1 MKLTL
6 VGLLAVLLTVIGG
19 CAFTGPVGDLS
30 QALRSG
36 SIGDSKEGL
45 WDDPFAE
52 VAQRVPAFGGM
63 FFDDQ
68 GVLNVYLLGLS
79 QRGAVEEAITA
90 VFGSEAVQGG
100 IRVLQGQYGFL
111 QLTEWHN
118 RISAEVLGLPGVV
131 LTDVDDAKNRLTI
144 GVEEL
149 QRVQSQIEELLARL
163 GIPREA
169 VIIEETGPVV
179 FERGGS

>member
-1 MKLTL
+1 MKFTL
-6 VGLLAVLLTVIGG
+6 IGLLVALLTVIGG

-30 QALRSG
+30 KTFKLEP
-36 SIGDSKEGL
+36 IGDSKKAA

-68 GVLNVYLLGLS
+68 GVLNVYLLDLS
-79 QRGAVEEAITA
+79 QKEAVEEAIVT
-90 VFGSEAVQGG
+90 VFGSELVQGS
-100 IRVLQGQYGFL
+100 IRVLQGQYSFL
-111 QLTEWHN
+111 QLAEWHN
-118 RISAEVLGLPGVV
+118 RMSTEVLGLPGVV

-149 QRVQSQIEELLARL
+149 QRVQSQIEELLTRL

-169 VIIEETGPVV
+169 VIITETEPVIL
-179 FERGGS
+179 EREDH